1 MIDVEDIT
9 QHLGKDYIAIKTND
23 WHLMK
28 AFKEACEEMGWQ
40 YNSGFT
46 KFSQER
52 FAEWLANNGCMY
64 FSYDFEDMEGRP
76 AFALSSSQL
85 PAYQLPQDW
94 RPALRAAKSMLD
106 QHRYMFSV
114 ELNED
119 YTAVVDVK
127 RKTVRVGCQEF
138 SMDKVMQIVDIFKKQ
153 NQYK

>member
-40 YNSGFT
+40 YNHSFT

-138 SMDKVMQIVDIFKKQ
+138 SMDKVLQIVDIFKKQ

>member
-1 MIDVEDIT
+1 MIEDT
-9 QHLGKDYIAIKTND
+9 RRHLGKDYLSIKTED

-28 AFKEACEEMGWQ
+28 AFKEAVEEMGWQ
-40 YNSGFT
+40 YNHSFT

-52 FAEWLANNGCMY
+52 FDEWMDDNGCMY
-64 FSYDFEDMEGRP
+64 FSYDFSNMEGRP

-85 PAYQLPQDW
+85 PSYKLPEDW
-94 RPALRAAKSMLD
+94 SMAIRAAKNMLD

-119 YTAVVDVK
+119 YTAVVDIK
-127 RKTVRVGCQEF
+127 QKLVRVGCQEF
-138 SMDKVMQIVDIFKKQ
+138 PMDKVLQIVDIFKKQ

>member
-1 MIDVEDIT
+1 MIEDIT

-40 YNSGFT
+40 YNSCFT

-52 FAEWLANNGCMY
+52 FAEWMDNHGCMY

-76 AFALSSSQL
+76 AFALSSSHL

-119 YTAVVDVK
+119 YTAVVDIK
-127 RKTVRVGCQEF
+127 QKTVRVGCQEF
-138 SMDKVMQIVDIFKKQ
+138 PMDKVMQIVDIFKKQ